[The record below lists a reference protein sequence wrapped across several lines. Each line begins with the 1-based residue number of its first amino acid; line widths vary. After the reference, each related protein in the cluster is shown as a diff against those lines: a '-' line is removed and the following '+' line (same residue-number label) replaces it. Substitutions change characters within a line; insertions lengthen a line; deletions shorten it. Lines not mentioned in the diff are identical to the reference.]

1 MATFSA
7 FLDGFHQCFCYA
19 IHPWSTAWSKIPLD
33 LTLYAL
39 CRMPGVCAGLACW
52 QLPLTLW
59 LQTRAGCHNNW
70 CRSSWELPHHLK
82 EGISWVILA
91 DINMHCTRGETNK
104 SQSIAF
110 SVNSHLHLSLDGKW
124 SEEITQSLEFPLA
137 YDALVAVV
145 LTNLWKIVPGNQEA
159 TSDISNSSSNT

>member
-1 MATFSA
+1 
-7 FLDGFHQCFCYA
+7 
-19 IHPWSTAWSKIPLD
+19 
-33 LTLYAL
+33 
-39 CRMPGVCAGLACW
+39 
-52 QLPLTLW
+52 
-59 LQTRAGCHNNW
+59 
-70 CRSSWELPHHLK
+70 
-82 EGISWVILA
+82 
-91 DINMHCTRGETNK
+91 MHCTRGETNK

-124 SEEITQSLEFPLA
+124 SKKKSILTRIEWRQRLQLLQGQSSHNLTTQSLEFPLA